1 MEMHKKIQITL
12 FCIGSNFT
20 CIGPRRISAYLKSKG
35 IRTRIVFVTGNSDY
49 SISLEGDCKKQ
60 LADMLKKDIAVGISF
75 TSNYLKIA
83 EALTCFIKDALP
95 IPVIWGGV
103 HATVSP
109 EESLG
114 ICDIACLGEGEEPL
128 LEFIDSLVNLNKS
141 NQIRNLWIKSGDQII
156 KNSQRPLMDNLDEL
170 PCQDYEIENH
180 FILKK
185 EKIRQLEISDLK
197 KNFGF
202 SLTRMMTF
210 GCPFRCAYCAN
221 DRYQSLDMRYSQIR
235 HYSVNYFINETK
247 YILNKLPFISYLLFD
262 DDAFLGLPQEVIQE
276 FCEKYKK
283 EIGLPF
289 GIGGIKAEILKKE
302 KLYMLVDAG
311 LITVRMGIQSG
322 SERVNRQVFKRHFSK
337 EKNIEA
343 AKIFKLFKNKLRP
356 PFYDIIL
363 DNPWENRADK
373 LATLELLRE
382 LPRPY
387 FLNVFSLSFFP
398 GTELYERALKEG
410 LINAYDPLKQY
421 HKIRKNFLNLLMLYT
436 SILKFPRSFYR
447 RFLDSKM
454 IKEEKKE
461 YVFFYYIYVFI
472 NLFSRLLSY
481 YTNYKFVLAKI
492 RKIGK
497 EITYGISD

>member
-1 MEMHKKIQITL
+1 MHKKIQITL

-202 SLTRMMTF
+202 SR
-210 GCPFRCAYCAN
+210 
-221 DRYQSLDMRYSQIR
+221 
-235 HYSVNYFINETK
+235 
-247 YILNKLPFISYLLFD
+247 
-262 DDAFLGLPQEVIQE
+262 
-276 FCEKYKK
+276 
-283 EIGLPF
+283 
-289 GIGGIKAEILKKE
+289 
-302 KLYMLVDAG
+302 
-311 LITVRMGIQSG
+311 
-322 SERVNRQVFKRHFSK
+322 
-337 EKNIEA
+337 
-343 AKIFKLFKNKLRP
+343 
-356 PFYDIIL
+356 
-363 DNPWENRADK
+363 
-373 LATLELLRE
+373 
-382 LPRPY
+382 
-387 FLNVFSLSFFP
+387 
-398 GTELYERALKEG
+398 
-410 LINAYDPLKQY
+410 
-421 HKIRKNFLNLLMLYT
+421 
-436 SILKFPRSFYR
+436 
-447 RFLDSKM
+447 
-454 IKEEKKE
+454 
-461 YVFFYYIYVFI
+461 
-472 NLFSRLLSY
+472 
-481 YTNYKFVLAKI
+481 
-492 RKIGK
+492 
-497 EITYGISD
+497 